1 MIRMATVNDLSRI
14 AEIYVFINRLQYFP
28 IFKDANYSF
37 GEMQVMSIIENYFS
51 KEDVLKRLYVYDDG
65 LVKGFVEIKHQEICK
80 LYVDPFMQSKGIGSQ
95 LINYAIESKDVSYL
109 WALEKNTRAVAFY
122 QKHGFELTNEKCFE
136 EGTSEYLVKLVRKK
150 EA

>member
-1 MIRMATVNDLSRI
+1 MEKGSRR
-14 AEIYVFINRLQYFP
+14 IN
-28 IFKDANYSF
+28 KNK
-37 GEMQVMSIIENYFS
+37 VNYFS
-51 KEDVLKRLYVYDDG
+51 KEDVLKCLYVYDDG

-122 QKHGFELTNEKCFE
+122 QKHGFELTKEKCFE

>member
-1 MIRMATVNDLSRI
+1 MA
-14 AEIYVFINRLQYFP
+14 
-28 IFKDANYSF
+28 
-37 GEMQVMSIIENYFS
+37 
-51 KEDVLKRLYVYDDG
+51 G
-65 LVKGFVEIKHQEICK
+65 LERQEICK